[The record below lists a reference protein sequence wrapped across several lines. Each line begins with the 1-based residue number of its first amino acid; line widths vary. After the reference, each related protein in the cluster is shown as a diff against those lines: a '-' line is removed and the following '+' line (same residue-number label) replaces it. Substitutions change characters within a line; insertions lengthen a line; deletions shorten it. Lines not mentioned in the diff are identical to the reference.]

1 MIRTYSFLFSALIMC
16 STTSEEI
23 FQPTLVLDMAKVL
36 LDNYCYPE
44 NLVGMQEAIE
54 QAIKSGEILDISD
67 PKMLASVLTAGV
79 QGALNDPRLVIS
91 YEPSPHAAP
100 KQEAET
106 SPTREQLLSLIEHV
120 VMYDK
125 LEGNVGYLRI
135 DYIIGQEAVEKV
147 GAFLVDKVW
156 KTLIETSA
164 LVIDLRHST
173 GGQISGLPFIISYLH
188 EADKMLHVETVYNR
202 PSNTT
207 TEIWT
212 LPKVLGERYSKDK
225 DVIVLISRHTTGVAE
240 DVAYILKHMNRAI
253 TVGEKTAGGSLDIQ
267 KLRIGPSNFY
277 MRVPVSRSVSPLSG
291 GGQSWEVSGVT
302 PCVAIEAEQA
312 LQK

>member
-1 MIRTYSFLFSALIMC
+1 MLFSALIMC
-16 STTSEEI
+16 SIPAEEI

-91 YEPSPHAAP
+91 YEPLPHAAP
-100 KQEAET
+100 KQEAEV

-120 VMYDK
+120 VMYGK

-135 DYIIGQEAVEKV
+135 DYIIGEDVVQKV

-188 EADKMLHVETVYNR
+188 EEGKMLHIETVYNR

-212 LPKVLGERYSKDK
+212 LPKVLGERY
-225 DVIVLISRHTTGVAE
+225 R
-240 DVAYILKHMNRAI
+240 Y
-253 TVGEKTAGGSLDIQ
+253 
-267 KLRIGPSNFY
+267 
-277 MRVPVSRSVSPLSG
+277 
-291 GGQSWEVSGVT
+291 
-302 PCVAIEAEQA
+302 
-312 LQK
+312 